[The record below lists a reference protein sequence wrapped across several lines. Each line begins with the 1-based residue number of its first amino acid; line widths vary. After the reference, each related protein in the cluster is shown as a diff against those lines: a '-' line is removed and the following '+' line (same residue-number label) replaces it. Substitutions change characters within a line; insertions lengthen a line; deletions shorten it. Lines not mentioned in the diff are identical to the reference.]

1 MKSNN
6 MTTLKLLG
14 GVAFAFAAPG
24 SAFAPTVASSNSRV
38 TAEVQSTALFSTS
51 EDETQTTPAVEVNGD
66 TGTLA
71 PQEEETVY
79 YKILSEDAPLGR
91 STRAPSAGDVLYVA
105 PINGW
110 VPKEDYALWGLP
122 GAIPPLGFF
131 DPIGF
136 ARQGTPLND
145 AKRLREAEIQHGRVA
160 MLATLGYFFQEH
172 IPNGGPF
179 GITGPASDQLQQI
192 PAPAFVALTTFIAA
206 LELYRAKVG
215 WVEPQARIGSN
226 TLWTLRDTY
235 YPGDIGFD
243 PLGLK
248 PTENY
253 DFQRMQTKEISNGR
267 LAMIGWAGMCSQEL
281 INHRTIEQT
290 WNFYQTWL
298 SGDNPYEGYY

>member
-1 MKSNN
+1 
-6 MTTLKLLG
+6 
-14 GVAFAFAAPG
+14 
-24 SAFAPTVASSNSRV
+24 
-38 TAEVQSTALFSTS
+38 
-51 EDETQTTPAVEVNGD
+51 
-66 TGTLA
+66 
-71 PQEEETVY
+71 
-79 YKILSEDAPLGR
+79 
-91 STRAPSAGDVLYVA
+91 
-105 PINGW
+105 
-110 VPKEDYALWGLP
+110 
-122 GAIPPLGFF
+122 
-131 DPIGF
+131 
-136 ARQGTPLND
+136 
-145 AKRLREAEIQHGRVA
+145 

-172 IPNGGPF
+172 IPIGGPF
-179 GITGPASDQLQQI
+179 GITGPANDQLQQI